1 MKDKKPVE
9 LSTKDK
15 VAEMLTLALVIL
27 ILIGIFLKVV
37 FV

>member
-1 MKDKKPVE
+1 MKDKKRVE

-15 VAEMLTLALVIL
+15 VAEMLTLTLVIL